1 MHSQCKFGEESGS
14 RHSLLVMTEKFK
26 KSVDKGNDVFGAL
39 QTNLSNP
46 YQTALIAHFWLLNSL
61 HLEFYY
67 VPLCIESNSINQ
79 NNNKKTEIVRGL
91 ILNLVHPSLRFNFY
105 LILIWL
111 IAFTKVKTL
120 MLQVMLMTQHPIHLQ
135 QTYVG

>member
-46 YQTALIAHFWLLNSL
+46 YQTALIAH
-61 HLEFYY
+61 
-67 VPLCIESNSINQ
+67 C
-79 NNNKKTEIVRGL
+79 TDC
-91 ILNLVHPSLRFNFY
+91 
-105 LILIWL
+105 
-111 IAFTKVKTL
+111 
-120 MLQVMLMTQHPIHLQ
+120 TQFGTPQ
-135 QTYVG
+135 PPF